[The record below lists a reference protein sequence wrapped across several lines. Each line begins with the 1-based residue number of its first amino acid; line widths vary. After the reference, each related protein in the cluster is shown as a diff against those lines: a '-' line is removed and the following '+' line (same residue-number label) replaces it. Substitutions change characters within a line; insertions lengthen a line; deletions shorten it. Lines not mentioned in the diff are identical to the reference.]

1 MLDVGYSVK
10 QPSEKHY
17 RHFIVKLD
25 VGYSV
30 RSSVNADLLLYR
42 RAPCCLR
49 RMKKINYVVKIMV
62 FFSLDV
68 LYAPRLP
75 DLYFW

>member
-1 MLDVGYSVK
+1 M
-10 QPSEKHY
+10 
-17 RHFIVKLD
+17 R
-25 VGYSV
+25 
-30 RSSVNADLLLYR
+30 
-42 RAPCCLR
+42 
-49 RMKKINYVVKIMV
+49 